1 MLDLVRGE
9 PEAERVL
16 ALASA
21 VLDAPVAD
29 ILSGPE
35 EALFTNATA
44 QPLICAVE
52 LATWAAL
59 SAQLPSPRVFAGY
72 SVGELAA
79 YGCAG
84 ALDAQAVVVLA
95 RDRARAMDMACP
107 DPCRMSAISEIRP
120 HLIAGLLLKRR
131 PRLAC
136 IDLAC

>member
-29 ILSGPE
+29 ILSGPA

-59 SAQLPSPRVFAGY
+59 SSQLPSPRVFAGY

-84 ALDAQAVVVLA
+84 ALCAGHVQQPGGESPLCNLMEVKHE
-95 RDRARAMDMACP
+95 RSARA
-107 DPCRMSAISEIRP
+107 E
-120 HLIAGLLLKRR
+120 
-131 PRLAC
+131 PRGTV
-136 IDLAC
+136 